1 MLIISVIALSLIIL
15 YKDPFWGLCALI
27 FLFPF
32 EDASLVP
39 GMSIAVP
46 IGFALGLSYL
56 IHNKSYP
63 IIWNSNYSL
72 FILLVIVGVVSLIL
86 SGNYYS
92 NIQSLI
98 QVTIFSFIVSQITTT
113 FERVKTMIVVLGYS
127 LLLNGGFL
135 YYSSV
140 FGHITDLQASLGARQ
155 TGLIGDPNF
164 SALFSVSFFPPLY
177 AIYIEEK
184 RRGRKLLLG
193 IMLVNLLILFL
204 VAYSRG
210 AIVAVAIML
219 LITLFLKRV
228 FKFRHYAM
236 LFALLITWWSFADES
251 GIMRIMELFDYKYY
265 SEYTMIDRV
274 EAAISGVNMFL
285 GHPFFGVGYGEF
297 RNLSINYS
305 LGIYSNFDTRMVA
318 HNSYIEMFAEL
329 GILGGIPFVLIMYRS
344 GKRYLKILKAKT
356 STNRTFNNIIFS
368 LFLGWMGFMI
378 GQVFLSAQVKK
389 QLWLIVGISISSN
402 MWASTQS
409 QSGKKYY
416 NIEGENIVSEMKSS

>member
-1 MLIISVIALSLIIL
+1 MLIICVIALWLIIL

-32 EDASLVP
+32 EEASLVP
-39 GMSIAVP
+39 GVSIAVP
-46 IGFALGLSYL
+46 IGVALVLSYL
-56 IHNKSYP
+56 IHIKSYP

-72 FILLVIVGVVSLIL
+72 FILLVFVGVASLVVNG
-86 SGNYYS
+86 SYYS

-113 FERVKTMIVVLGYS
+113 FERVKTMMLVLGYS

-135 YYSSV
+135 YFSSI
-140 FGHITDLQASLGARQ
+140 FGHITDFQASLGARQ
-155 TGLIGDPNF
+155 AGLIGDPNF
-164 SALFSVSFFPPLY
+164 SALFSISFFPPLY
-177 AIYIEEK
+177 AIYLEEK

-193 IMLVNLLILFL
+193 IVLVNLLILFF

-219 LITLFLKRV
+219 LITLIFKRV
-228 FKFRHYAM
+228 FKIRHYMM
-236 LFALLITWWSFADES
+236 LFSVSIAWWLFADES

-274 EAAISGVNMFL
+274 EAVISGVNMFL
-285 GHPFFGVGYGEF
+285 SHPFFGVGYGEF
-297 RNLSINYS
+297 RNASINYS
-305 LGIYSNFDTRMVA
+305 LGVYSNFDTRMVA

-344 GKRYLKILKAKT
+344 GKRYLSIMKAKL
-356 STNRTFNNIIFS
+356 SSNRAFNNIIFS
-368 LFLGWMGFMI
+368 LFLGWTGLMV
-378 GQVFLSAQVKK
+378 GQIFLSAQVKK

-402 MWASTQS
+402 IWARTQS
-409 QSGKKYY
+409 QRNTKTHK
-416 NIEGENIVSEMKSS
+416 IDSEII